1 MSGSVSTM
9 PIAKPSKVC
18 TGVGVT
24 GGPPSGA
31 GTYQSCLRL
40 RTVTRIDPSARTA
53 RFSRKKCSG
62 KLAIGLMSASA
73 AVAMVV
79 FFLAVMVCSAVM
91 ACDLVRRGHLKQGER
106 RADRVVLADEGCDV
120 EQTCCAEGL
129 LGLAI
134 ELV

>member
-1 MSGSVSTM
+1 MPGSVSTM

-40 RTVTRIDPSARTA
+40 STVTRIEPSARTA

-62 KLAIGLMSASA
+62 KLAIGLMSASV

-79 FFLAVMVCSAVM
+79 FFLVVMVWSAVM
-91 ACDLVRRGHLKQGER
+91 TRDLVRRGYLEQGER
-106 RADRVVLADEGCDV
+106 RAHRVVLAHQG
-120 EQTCCAEGL
+120 
-129 LGLAI
+129 
-134 ELV
+134 